1 MDLQLIIDQEACIQ
15 CSACVKDC
23 PYEILELS
31 PDFPAVIADKADQC
45 IQCQHCLA
53 VCPTGALSILGFD
66 PQDSLPLKGQ
76 LPTPEQMDILIRGR
90 RSVRRYKSTP
100 LESSVIDTM
109 MATIAHAPTGVNRR
123 ECLFTVVEEKAVMEK
138 IANETIAGIRKK
150 ADTETLPKG
159 LEFFAGIV
167 RAWDKG
173 KDVLFRKAPHMLIIS
188 VPKTGPA
195 PGADPIIAFSYF
207 ELLAASMNIGTLW
220 DGLAKWAITDIVPE
234 MQKKIGI
241 PEDHQ
246 IGYVMLFGKP
256 AVKYFRTVQR
266 DKANIRR
273 VTYK

>member
-1 MDLQLIIDQEACIQ
+1 MDLRLKIDTEACIQ
-15 CSACVKDC
+15 CGACVQDC
-23 PYEILELS
+23 PYHILELD
-31 PDFPAVIADKADQC
+31 PDYPRAIDDKSDQC
-45 IQCQHCLA
+45 IECQHCLA

-66 PQDSLPLKGQ
+66 PVDSLPLKGQ
-76 LPTPEQMDILIRGR
+76 FPTPEQMDVLIRGR
-90 RSVRRYKSTP
+90 RSVRRYRSTP
-100 LESSVIDTM
+100 LDSEVIDRM

-123 ECLFTVVEEKAVMEK
+123 QCLFTVVEDPAVMER
-138 IANETIAGIRKK
+138 IARTTIEGIRQK
-150 ADTETLPKG
+150 ADAKALPEG

-188 VPKTGPA
+188 VPKNGPS

-220 DGLAKWAITDIVPE
+220 DGLAKWAFTVIVPE
-234 MQKKIGI
+234 MQEQLDI

-266 DKANIRR
+266 DPLNIRR
-273 VTYK
+273 VV

>member
-23 PYEILELS
+23 PYKILELS
-31 PDFPAVIADKADQC
+31 PDFPQVIADKADQC

-66 PQDSLPLKGQ
+66 PQVSLRLKGQ

-123 ECLFTVVEEKAVMEK
+123 ECLFTVVEDQAVMK
-138 IANETIAGIRKK
+138 KLANETIHGIRKK

-188 VPKTGPA
+188 VPKTGAA

-234 MQKKIGI
+234 IQEKIGI

-266 DKANIRR
+266 DKATIRR
-273 VTYK
+273 ATFK